1 MCSGASSLLGK
12 RGTPAR
18 PAQAH
23 ARRIL
28 GKGSMRPYFALFFC
42 QLLSD
47 SSARCLPFKSD
58 LQPQGETNQVLQ
70 LFKECKH
77 HSILWRLED
86 FLFQFQFQFQ
96 FVVALFHHTLTQ
108 TNDFFSSFARLI
120 WCGLDFEAVVYNFM
134 SLFTPLFSFPDQIFV
149 LQHFPNCKAARIIK
163 LSFTHIMASRSCS
176 DFKNPGNLQIISE
189 LHWTLD
195 KDLNIALQDLR

>member
-1 MCSGASSLLGK
+1 MGLPVDLHTQGTRPLIFLSPPPPLSALQLLVAEQFTKRAYMCSGASSLLGK
-12 RGTPAR
+12 RGTPNG

-77 HSILWRLED
+77 HSLLDWNTLNPMSILS
-86 FLFQFQFQFQ
+86 
-96 FVVALFHHTLTQ
+96 H
-108 TNDFFSSFARLI
+108 
-120 WCGLDFEAVVYNFM
+120 G
-134 SLFTPLFSFPDQIFV
+134 
-149 LQHFPNCKAARIIK
+149 
-163 LSFTHIMASRSCS
+163 
-176 DFKNPGNLQIISE
+176 
-189 LHWTLD
+189 
-195 KDLNIALQDLR
+195 

>member
-1 MCSGASSLLGK
+1 MPVDLHTQGTRPLIFLSPPPPLSALQLLVAEQFTKRAYMCSGASSLLGK

-77 HSILWRLED
+77 HSLLDWNTLNPMSILS
-86 FLFQFQFQFQ
+86 
-96 FVVALFHHTLTQ
+96 H
-108 TNDFFSSFARLI
+108 
-120 WCGLDFEAVVYNFM
+120 G
-134 SLFTPLFSFPDQIFV
+134 
-149 LQHFPNCKAARIIK
+149 
-163 LSFTHIMASRSCS
+163 
-176 DFKNPGNLQIISE
+176 
-189 LHWTLD
+189 
-195 KDLNIALQDLR
+195 